1 MASRASS
8 SRWCGIGADGAGL
21 RKRQSDMN
29 ERLPRPAPM
38 TGSSLTPGL
47 ADRGSA
53 ESVTAQDAARAYE
66 EIADRFVR
74 WATAED
80 AIRAAV
86 VIGSRARTDHPADEW
101 ADLDILIWSTDPAR
115 YLRSAD
121 WTAEIAEPW
130 LSFVETSSDSR
141 VQERRVLFAGGL
153 DVDFAF
159 VNAEPAPVPSE
170 SLADLAAI
178 IFGRGVRVLLDR
190 DGVVAGLMAA
200 VPPRVPPAAP
210 EAAAFDQ
217 VTSDFWY
224 HAVWTAKHLRRGE
237 LWWAKGACDV
247 HLKGLLRVVLE
258 WDAAARGRDPW
269 FRGRFLEQWA
279 DQDTVY
285 GLRSAFAHYDED
297 EIWAALEVTLD
308 LFSRV
313 AQQVATA
320 LSLPY
325 SEPAEQRARELVRA
339 YAANRGEGRQGQP
352 ARRS

>member
-1 MASRASS
+1 
-8 SRWCGIGADGAGL
+8 
-21 RKRQSDMN
+21 MN
-29 ERLPRPAPM
+29 DRLPGPEPPAGSRVTAEHG
-38 TGSSLTPGL
+38 TGG
-47 ADRGSA
+47 GSA
-53 ESVTAQDAARAYE
+53 EGVAAQDAARGYE
-66 EIADRFVR
+66 EIVDRFVR

-86 VIGSRARTDHPADEW
+86 VIGSRARADHPADEW
-101 ADLDILIWSTDPAR
+101 ADLDILIWSSDPAR
-115 YLRSAD
+115 YLGSSD

-130 LSFVETSSDSR
+130 LSFVETSPDSR

-153 DVDFAF
+153 DVDFTF
-159 VNAEPAPVPSE
+159 VNTDLDAASRE

-190 DGVVAGLMAA
+190 DGAVAGLMGA
-200 VPPRVPPAAP
+200 VPHRVPPPAP
-210 EAAAFDQ
+210 DAAAFDQ

-237 LWWAKGACDV
+237 LWWAKGGCDV
-247 HLKGLLRVVLE
+247 HLKELLRVVLE

-279 DQDTVY
+279 DEDTLY
-285 GLRSAFAHYDED
+285 GLRRAFAHYEVDAL
-297 EIWAALEVTLD
+297 WAALDVTMD

-313 AQQVATA
+313 VHQVATA
-320 LSLPY
+320 HSLPY
-325 SEPAEQRARELVRA
+325 SEPAEQRARGLVRA
-339 YAANRGEGRQGQP
+339 YAANRGETRQGQS